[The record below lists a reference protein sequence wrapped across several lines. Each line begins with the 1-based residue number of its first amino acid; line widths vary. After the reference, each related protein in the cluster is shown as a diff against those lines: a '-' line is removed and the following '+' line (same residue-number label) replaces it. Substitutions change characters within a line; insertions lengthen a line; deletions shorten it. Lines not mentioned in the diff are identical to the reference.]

1 MAPNRIESYAAMI
14 SQIVRANPY
23 GWIVVAVTF
32 LILGL
37 VLTARSSLGLMIPQ
51 WEAEFG

>member
-1 MAPNRIESYAAMI
+1 MI

-23 GWIVVAVTF
+23 GWVVGAVTF

-37 VLTARSSLGLMIPQ
+37 LTTRGREIWRDKAVGGEARTGRTQP
-51 WEAEFG
+51 